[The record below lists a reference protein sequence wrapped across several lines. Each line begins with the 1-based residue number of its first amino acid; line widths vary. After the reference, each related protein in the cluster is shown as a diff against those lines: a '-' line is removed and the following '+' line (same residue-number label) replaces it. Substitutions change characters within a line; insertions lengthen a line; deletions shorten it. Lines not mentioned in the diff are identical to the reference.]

1 MFFEFFEQNF
11 NSALINGILCDII
24 CLIGCDFMKKI
35 ISAALAVIIMLS
47 LCSCSKKTETA
58 LVISGTEIS
67 TEVFAYY
74 LDKVLHR
81 PADYGLTEESSEKD
95 FKLAAIDECKKYV
108 AVSTEFRNI
117 GLSLSAS
124 DKVSISDDVNNLW
137 VRFSNHYNE
146 IGISKQTL
154 TKILTAEAYED
165 AIFTATYDRGI
176 SNKAA
181 EKELTDYFYS
191 NYVCFRT
198 VCAYFTS
205 ADGMTEMTQ
214 LEKNELAGTFEKMK
228 NNAGDSVQKFSDTV
242 TAAGYTLSDSILLKK
257 GSDGYP
263 EGFFEKVSEQKDGT
277 VSIITESD
285 CIFAV
290 WKENLKEKGESVY
303 SSYRSSCI
311 SDLYSSDSQKKT
323 DEIISSL
330 DVEEKR
336 AVDRI
341 VNKMI

>member
-1 MFFEFFEQNF
+1 
-11 NSALINGILCDII
+11 
-24 CLIGCDFMKKI
+24 MKKL
-35 ISAALAVIIMLS
+35 ISAMLAVIITLS
-47 LCSCSKKTETA
+47 LCSCSKEPQTA
-58 LVISGTEIS
+58 LVVSGTEIS
-67 TEVFAYY
+67 AEVFTYY

-81 PADYGLTEESSEKD
+81 PEDYGLTEKSSKKD
-95 FKLAAIDECKKYV
+95 FKTAAIEECKKYV
-108 AVSTEFRNI
+108 AVSTEFMNI
-117 GLSLSAS
+117 GLSLSSS

-137 VRFSNHYNE
+137 VRFGNHYNE
-146 IGISKQTL
+146 IGVSRQTL
-154 TKILTAEAYED
+154 TKILTAQAYED

-205 ADGMTEMTQ
+205 ADGMTELTQ
-214 LEKNELAGTFEKMK
+214 LEKNELAENFEKLK
-228 NNAGDSVQKFSDTV
+228 NGAGDSVQSFSDTV

-263 EGFFEKVSEQKDGT
+263 EGFFEKVYEQKDGT
-277 VSIITESD
+277 VIIITESD

-311 SDLYSSDSQKKT
+311 SDLYSAEAEKKT
-323 DEIISSL
+323 AEIIAAL
-330 DVEEKR
+330 EVDEKG